1 MQIFWANP
9 VKNSFKTIFFL
20 AIATSATLFIANGVQ
35 WRTQWDQI
43 ESRGRLTVAV
53 RESEGIY
60 WANGQEF
67 TGFENDLLN
76 ELERHLEI
84 PIQII
89 AVRDLD
95 DLYRSLEVGAVDMAI
110 PGTSHGNLTLMASRP
125 YFTTTIGLVSTK
137 SDSKESTDLRLGILD
152 PIAHQDVLTS
162 IEPET
167 DIENLYVPGRL
178 STELFTLID
187 LNELD
192 QVLVD
197 ERDFQLQQSIFPN
210 LSFTP
215 INDEKRPVSI
225 LFGNNEDGTVSE
237 KVNQALDLI
246 EHSGLMTQMIDR
258 YYGEALEFD
267 YVDNLTFEKHM
278 ASRLPNYADIFRKYG
293 AEHGLD
299 WRLLAAV
306 AYQESHWRANARSP
320 TGVRGLMMVTLT
332 TAREIGIS
340 NRLDPD
346 QSTMAG
352 AQYLMSLKDRIPERI
367 TDPDR
372 TWFALAS
379 YNVGL
384 GHLEDARRITEA
396 LGDDP
401 DRWLD
406 VRKHLPKLSLKDY
419 YPWTRYGYARGAE
432 PVVYVANIR
441 RFYERLVKEFPEE
454 GEKIEPERLDQL
466 PEATV
471 PVFPAF

>member
-1 MQIFWANP
+1 MRIFWANP
-9 VKNSFKTIFFL
+9 VKNSLKVIFFIGI
-20 AIATSATLFIANGVQ
+20 AISAGVFIANGVQ

-43 ESRGRLTVAV
+43 ESRGKLTVAV

-67 TGFENDLLN
+67 TGFENDLIS
-76 ELERHLEI
+76 ELERHLNI

-89 AVRDLD
+89 AVRDMD
-95 DLYRSLEVGAVDMAI
+95 DLYRALEVGAVDMAI
-110 PGTSHGNLTLMASRP
+110 PGTSHGNLPLVASRP
-125 YFTTTIGLVSTK
+125 YFTTTIGLVSGE
-137 SDSKESTDLRLGILD
+137 ESTEERTDLKLGILD
-152 PIAHQDVLTS
+152 PVAHQDVLNA

-167 DIENLYVPGRL
+167 DLATLYESGRL
-178 STELFTLID
+178 SAELLTLID
-187 LNELD
+187 LDELD
-192 QVLVD
+192 EVLID
-197 ERDFQLQQSIFPN
+197 ERDFQLQQSIFPR
-210 LSFTP
+210 LTFTP
-215 INDEKRPVSI
+215 LSEEKRPVSI
-225 LFGNNEDGTVSE
+225 LFRGNEDGTVSE
-237 KVNQALDLI
+237 RVNEALELF
-246 EHSGLMTQMIDR
+246 EQSGLLTQMIDR
-258 YYGEALEFD
+258 YFGKALEFD
-267 YVDNLTFEKHM
+267 YVDNLTFEQHM
-278 ASRLPNYADIFRKYG
+278 ASRLPTYEAIFRKYA
-293 AEHGLD
+293 AEYGLD

-306 AYQESHWRANARSP
+306 AYQESHWRADARSP
-320 TGVRGLMMVTLT
+320 TGVRGLMMVTLA
-332 TAREIGIS
+332 TAREIGIT
-340 NRLDPD
+340 NRLDPE

-352 AQYLMSLKDRIPERI
+352 AQYLMSLKSRIPERI

-419 YPWTRYGYARGAE
+419 YQWTRYGYARGAE

-441 RFYERLVKEFPEE
+441 RFYERLVKEYPEE

-466 PEATV
+466 PDATV